1 MTQGVP
7 RIASTRLTAAE
18 PGTLRASGTAA
29 RSLIATF
36 LFLALLVAVFSRVA
50 LQRFVLP
57 AVLILLS
64 RVPVALIHGSLASRS
79 WRLLGQS
86 PIASQS

>member
-7 RIASTRLTAAE
+7 RITPTRLTAAE
-18 PGTLRASGTAA
+18 PWTLLASGTAA

-36 LFLALLVAVFSRVA
+36 LSLALFVA
-50 LQRFVLP
+50 LFLRIALSRFVLP

-64 RVPVALIHGSLASRS
+64 RVPVALIHGSLAFVIVA
-79 WRLLGQS
+79 
-86 PIASQS
+86 IAS